1 MINNDYNDNNDN
13 NDKNDNNDD
22 NVALLRAMQTFK
34 KR

>member
-13 NDKNDNNDD
+13 NDKNDNDD